1 MRIKKH
7 SCLPLLP
14 FLLFTGYFLLWPILG
29 VTLKSLHNNN
39 GQWSLSNY
47 APLISGAYRHAF
59 ITSIRLSVITSVISS
74 ILGAYFTLVIVKN
87 ASSRVTSIIE
97 SISAVFANSGG
108 VPLAFMY
115 IAAFGAEGLLT
126 KVLKFCGWNIYAGRF
141 TLFSFT
147 GVVLVYTFFMTPL
160 MIIVFRPAILGLRK
174 EWSEAS
180 LNLGASTLTYW
191 RRVAIP
197 ILTPSFIG
205 SFFLLFA
212 GAFSAYA
219 TARALTVG
227 TVPLVPIIIGT
238 LVDGNVISD
247 QANLGDA
254 LAVGMILVAGV
265 AMIGYIWA
273 QKSAAKWRQS

>member
-1 MRIKKH
+1 MKLKR
-7 SCLPLLP
+7 SSWLPLLP
-14 FLLFTGYFLLWPILG
+14 FFAFTGYFLLWPILG
-29 VTLKSLHNNN
+29 VTLKSFHNND
-39 GQWSLSNY
+39 GHWSLSNY
-47 APLISGAYRHAF
+47 TPLISGAYRHAF
-59 ITSIRLSVITSVISS
+59 ATSIRLSIITSVISS
-74 ILGAYFTLVIVKN
+74 VLGAFFTLVIVKN
-87 ASSRVTSIIE
+87 AGSRLTSIIE
-97 SISAVFANSGG
+97 SIAAVFANSGG

-115 IAAFGAEGLLT
+115 IAAFGAEGMFT
-126 KVLKFCGWNIYAGRF
+126 KILKFFGWNIYAGRF

-160 MIIVFRPAILGLRK
+160 MVIVFRPAILGLRK

-180 LNLGASTLTYW
+180 LNLGANTLTYW

-265 AMIGYIWA
+265 AMVGYIWA
-273 QKSAAKWRQS
+273 QRSAAKWRQS